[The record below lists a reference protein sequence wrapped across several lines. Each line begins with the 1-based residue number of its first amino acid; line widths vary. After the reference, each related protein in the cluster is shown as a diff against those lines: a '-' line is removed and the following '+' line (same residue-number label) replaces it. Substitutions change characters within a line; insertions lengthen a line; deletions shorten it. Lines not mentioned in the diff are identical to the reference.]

1 MYLHQCAANRG
12 SAARCQSVL
21 LLGFGDANCIAP
33 AAPKSVPVRGVRV
46 VNQGTGC
53 RPENNPRVPLPLGL
67 ELAALP
73 VVETDGLFPALR
85 PVEGSSS
92 AGRRVHRVR
101 RRNPVLTTVTLREAA
116 FSGAG
121 QGGKSSRVAK
131 SHPAGSW

>member
-1 MYLHQCAANRG
+1 MQLHQ
-12 SAARCQSVL
+12 SAAICITQLGCQSVL

-92 AGRRVHRVR
+92 AGRRGRPVP
-101 RRNPVLTTVTLREAA
+101 RRNPAVTFDTPR
-116 FSGAG
+116 
-121 QGGKSSRVAK
+121 R
-131 SHPAGSW
+131 